1 VSASRLYLQHCNGN
15 GGKVVE
21 KLISGTVLQIK
32 PQKYMSQD
40 FKVAKLKEKRLS
52 GAMES
57 LQL

>member
-15 GGKVVE
+15 GGQVVE
-21 KLISGTVLQIK
+21 KSISGTVLQIK

-40 FKVAKLKEKRLS
+40 FKVAKLKEKHLS